1 MTPRKR
7 ILVVEDDEALARVLA
22 DNLRFSG
29 FEVECEQDA
38 DGALARARAAAPD
51 VVLLDVMLP
60 GRNGIELCRVIRRG
74 GTTPVIMLTARDQKS
89 DKLSG
94 LEAGADDYITKPF
107 DFDELV
113 ARIRAVLRRARTM
126 VVQVRLGHVI
136 VDFRELRATDGHR
149 DVHLTHREFDILSYL
164 AERQGRVVHRNE
176 LLREVWGYPEEP
188 TTRAVDYAIK
198 RLRGKLEPDPHRPR
212 FLHAVRGDGYC
223 LTVD

>member
-1 MTPRKR
+1 MTIKKR
-7 ILVVEDDEALARVLA
+7 ILVVEDDEALSRVLA
-22 DNLRFSG
+22 ENLRFSG
-29 FEVECEQDA
+29 FEVECERDA
-38 DGALARARAAAPD
+38 NGALARARAAAPD
-51 VVLLDVMLP
+51 VILLDVMLP
-60 GRNGIELCRVIRRG
+60 GRNGIELCRIIRRG

-89 DKLSG
+89 DKVSG

-113 ARIRAVLRRARTM
+113 ARIRAVLRRARMM
-126 VVQVRLGHVI
+126 VVQIRLGRVT
-136 VDFRELRATDGHR
+136 VDFRELRATDGRR

-176 LLREVWGYPEEP
+176 LLREVWGYPDEP
-188 TTRAVDYAIK
+188 STRAVDYAIR
-198 RLRGKLEPDPHRPR
+198 RLRGKLEPEPHRPR